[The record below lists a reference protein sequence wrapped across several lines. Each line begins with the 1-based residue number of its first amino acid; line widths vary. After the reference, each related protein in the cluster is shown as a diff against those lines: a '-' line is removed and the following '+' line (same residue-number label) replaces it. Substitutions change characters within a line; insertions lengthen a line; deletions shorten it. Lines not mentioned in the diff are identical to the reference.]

1 MDFVRSKKNIIVSI
15 GFKLV
20 LLALG
25 ILTTRYLIRYT
36 GNDVNGINSLF
47 KSIVGFLTIA
57 ELGMGTA
64 ISYCMYKPIVDGD
77 GAVVSALYR
86 LLRRIYQIIGGIIFV
101 AGLCVLPFLP
111 FLVKGYTADVNIY
124 FTYVLMLISVVISYF
139 YSSKS
144 SLINAYKNNYITTT
158 ITSVGM
164 ILQQVL
170 QIVVLVQFQSFELFL
185 ACRIFAAL
193 FQWVVTEIVSRKSYS
208 NIIKCKGSPISAGL
222 KKEIFGNI
230 KAMFMHKIGG
240 ILVNTVDSI
249 IISAFCGVVL
259 LGKYSN
265 YVTIMT
271 SMTAVL
277 VLVFTPLTSI
287 IGHLFVE
294 SGGDVL
300 KKYYGFFN
308 GVNYILGTVFFL
320 GYYAVIDNVVL
331 LFFGK
336 DLGLSAAIKM
346 VITVNYFIQF
356 FRQSTLLFRD
366 ATGTFYHDRWK
377 PLIEGVANLLLS
389 LLFVMWFPPQLKV
402 VGVLVATI
410 ITNLFICHVV
420 EPYVLYKHVFCSSV
434 KKHYIR
440 NYLLMAFFVMLIF
453 VYEWIKIQA
462 ANIWMDI
469 LINGCLAVLLAVTSL
484 PLLLIF
490 NKDFRFYIFNL
501 LKKRRIIHN

>member
-1 MDFVRSKKNIIVSI
+1 
-15 GFKLV
+15 
-20 LLALG
+20 
-25 ILTTRYLIRYT
+25 
-36 GNDVNGINSLF
+36 
-47 KSIVGFLTIA
+47 
-57 ELGMGTA
+57 
-64 ISYCMYKPIVDGD
+64 
-77 GAVVSALYR
+77 
-86 LLRRIYQIIGGIIFV
+86 
-101 AGLCVLPFLP
+101 
-111 FLVKGYTADVNIY
+111 
-124 FTYVLMLISVVISYF
+124 
-139 YSSKS
+139 
-144 SLINAYKNNYITTT
+144 
-158 ITSVGM
+158 M

-170 QIVVLVQFQSFELFL
+170 QIIVLVQFRSFELFL

-193 FQWVVTEIVSRKSYS
+193 FQWAVTEIVSRKSYA
-208 NIIKCKGSPISAGL
+208 NVIKCKGAPISAGL

-259 LGKYSN
+259 LGKYAN

-271 SMTAVL
+271 SMIAVL

-336 DLGLSAAIKM
+336 DLELSAAIKM

-410 ITNLFICHVV
+410 ITNLLICHVV
-420 EPYVLYKHVFCSSV
+420 EPYVLYKHVFRSSV

-440 NYLLMAFFVMLIF
+440 NYFLMAFFVGLLF
-453 VYEWIKIQA
+453 VYDLVKIQA

-490 NKDFRFYIFNL
+490 NKDFRFYISNL
-501 LKKRRIIHN
+501 LKKRKIIHN